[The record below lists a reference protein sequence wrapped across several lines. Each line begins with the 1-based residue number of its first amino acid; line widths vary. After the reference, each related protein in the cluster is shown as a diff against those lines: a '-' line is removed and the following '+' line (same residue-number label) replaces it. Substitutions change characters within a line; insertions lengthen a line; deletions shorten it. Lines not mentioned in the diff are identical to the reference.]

1 MIDESLIKSNFVGRD
16 GFRWWIGQ
24 IPPESAHGNQIN
36 GGGWGNRFKVRIMGY
51 HPYNTVDLPNEDLPW
66 AQVLLSTTSGTGAG
80 NQATSVKISPGDVV
94 FGFFLDGDN
103 AQIPVIIGCFGR
115 TNQVPDSQ
123 SSGPFVPFTGYT
135 DKIKKPNGTL
145 KADQSNQQN
154 ADSQKSPRMVSP
166 DQAKAI
172 GSDEISF
179 YSAIGDSIQFAN
191 TANNTLVGK
200 ISSEV
205 NNLLNKVK
213 TPAIFTNIT
222 NEINRVVK
230 KVQAISN
237 GLVGNMMN
245 GLYKGLIPVLQKGL
259 DLLYKKVYAIVL
271 AATQNPGVAH
281 LAGVAAQT
289 AMVAPINFLEKQLG
303 TIPGNILSSLGLS
316 VRQILS
322 STVQNVQNFNTCAGN
337 QFTGALVN
345 DVISKVSSGL
355 SNAIS
360 GVGNILQFFSSF
372 SVDNF
377 FRTSSDS
384 IKGLIGL
391 FDTNQSKDK
400 ASGIVDQWIIGK
412 GVIGAAGPDF
422 NQILQSANIAKGISN
437 NLLDGFDIFKD
448 STRNPRNVSP
458 LGGCYT
464 GPPINCES
472 PQIKIFGGGGT
483 GAAAIALLGAVVGE
497 GSGRTG
503 SVIGAKVLNGGSGYE
518 FPPFVEIVDNC
529 NRGYGAIARSVI
541 NDKGEVIKIYIV
553 SEGENYPIGETPNY
567 IVSDILVQ
575 DPGEGYL
582 ARDKAVDQFGNEYK
596 VEVFEG
602 VILRAEPINKD
613 NVVEVN
619 DLPILTVLSDTGN
632 GAILRPVLDVRPEFQ
647 GEVIQ
652 SIDCIGK

>member
-16 GFRWWIGQ
+16 GFRWWVGQ
-24 IPPESAHGNQIN
+24 IPQESSHGKQIN

-51 HPYNTVDLPNEDLPW
+51 HPYNTTDLPDEDLPW
-66 AQVLLSTTSGTGAG
+66 AQVLLSTTAGTGAG
-80 NQATSVKISPGDVV
+80 NQATSVKISPGDIV

-103 AQIPVIIGCFGR
+103 AQIPVILGCFGR
-115 TNQVPDSQ
+115 TDQVPDNQ

-145 KADQSNQQN
+145 KSDQSNQQN
-154 ADSQKSPRMVSP
+154 AGSQKSPRMVSP
-166 DQAKAI
+166 DQARAI
-172 GSDEISF
+172 GRDEISF
-179 YSAIGDSIQFAN
+179 YSAIGDTIQFAN

-213 TPAIFTNIT
+213 TPAIFTNIG
-222 NEINRVVK
+222 NEINRAVK
-230 KVQAISN
+230 KIQAISN
-237 GLVGNMMN
+237 GLVGDMMN
-245 GLYKGLIPVLQKGL
+245 GLYKGLIPLLQKGL

-289 AMVAPINFLEKQLG
+289 AMVGPVNFLEKQLG
-303 TIPGNILSSLGLS
+303 NIPGNILSSLGLI

-322 STVQNVQNFNTCAGN
+322 STVQNVQNFNTCAGD

-355 SNAIS
+355 SGAIS

-372 SVDNF
+372 SVGNF
-377 FRTSSDS
+377 FRSSSDS

-391 FDTNQSKDK
+391 FDKNQSKDK
-400 ASGIVDQWIIGK
+400 ASGIVDQWTIGK
-412 GVIGAAGPDF
+412 GIIGVTGADF
-422 NQILQSANIAKGISN
+422 NQILKSANIAKGISN
-437 NLLDGFDIFKD
+437 DLLGGFDIFKD
-448 STRNPRNVSP
+448 STRNPRNISP

-464 GPPINCES
+464 GPPVNCGP

-483 GAAAIALLGAVVGE
+483 GAVATALLGAVVGQ
-497 GSGRTG
+497 GDNRTG

-529 NRGYGAIARSVI
+529 NRGYGAIARSII
-541 NDKGEVIKIYIV
+541 NDKGEVIKVYIV

-567 IVSDILVQ
+567 IVSDVIVQ
-575 DPGEGYL
+575 DPGEDYL
-582 ARDKAVDQFGNEYK
+582 PRDIAVDQFGNEYK
-596 VEVFEG
+596 IEVFEG
-602 VILRAEPINKD
+602 IILRVEPINTFE
-613 NVVEVN
+613 VE

-632 GAILRPVLDVRPEFQ
+632 GAILRPVLDLRPEFQ